1 MRRLFDRSAA
11 VRQPEGVG
19 SYARWLIPC
28 ALLALSAP
36 VRAERPLE
44 NLRALK
50 EACAEARRPGRRALY
65 VVELERFR
73 FGRSTEEGFLPVDT
87 RRNLRAFGGSA
98 ALFPAELEPIG
109 FRANEERQAA
119 LRQAREAG
127 AKLRVGF
134 FLGFDGE
141 GQPCVIRPAV
151 SVSTVRMDVAFLE
164 LVDSRGRVIA
174 RDDTERLR
182 AWRDDEE
189 RDRIEGEGPRV
200 AVDDPWGGSVPEATV
215 SAIRSLSGRLAQCHA
230 AHVGRGGAGRG
241 RALVQLSVDDEP
253 TIAFTT
259 FSDERFGACLVRVLK
274 RVQLPADTAR
284 FTIPLRFAAD

>member
-1 MRRLFDRSAA
+1 VRSLAHWML
-11 VRQPEGVG
+11 P
-19 SYARWLIPC
+19 L
-28 ALLALSAP
+28 ALLALAAP
-36 VRAERPLE
+36 ARAERPLE
-44 NLRALK
+44 SLSALR
-50 EACAEARRPGRRALY
+50 EACAEAREPGRRSLY

-73 FGRSTEEGFLPVDT
+73 FARSGEEGFLPVDT
-87 RRNLRAFGGSA
+87 RRNLRAFGGAA
-98 ALFPAELEPIG
+98 ALFPSELEPIG
-109 FRANEERQAA
+109 FRANAERQVA

-164 LVDSRGRVIA
+164 LVDSQGRVIA

-200 AVDDPWGGSVPEATV
+200 AVDDPWGGAVPEPTLQALR
-215 SAIRSLSGRLAQCHA
+215 ALSGRLAQCHA
-230 AHVGRGGAGRG
+230 AHVERGGAGRG
-241 RALVQLSVDDEP
+241 RALMQLAIRDGALAEP

-259 FSDERFGACLVRVLK
+259 FSDERFGACLIHVLK
-274 RVQLPADTAR
+274 RVELPMTSGSI
-284 FTIPLRFAAD
+284 TVPLRFAAD

>member
-1 MRRLFDRSAA
+1 VRSLAH
-11 VRQPEGVG
+11 
-19 SYARWLIPC
+19 WLLPC
-28 ALLALSAP
+28 ALLALAAP
-36 VRAERPLE
+36 ARAERPLE
-44 NLRALK
+44 SLHALK

-73 FGRSTEEGFLPVDT
+73 FGPTDEEGFLPVDT
-87 RRNLRAFGGSA
+87 RRNLRAFGGAA

-127 AKLRVGF
+127 ATLRVGF

-151 SVSTVRMDVAFLE
+151 SVSTIRMDVAFLE

-174 RDDTERLR
+174 RDDTDRLR

-200 AVDDPWGGSVPEATV
+200 AVDEPWGGASPDGTL
-215 SAIRSLSGRLAQCHA
+215 SAIRALSGRLAQCHA
-230 AHVGRGGAGRG
+230 AHVERGGPERG
-241 RALVQLSVDDEP
+241 RALVQLAIDDGQLAEP
-253 TIAFTT
+253 TLAFTT
-259 FSDERFGACLVRVLK
+259 FSDERFGACLIRVLK
-274 RVQLPADTAR
+274 RVQLPMSSGR
-284 FTIPLRFAAD
+284 FTVPLRFAAD